1 MKFIDR
7 LCLYRRSTVVVT
19 DLALFLVRLDLRQSV
34 ARDDS
39 VGEAEFFVSVSVSC
53 HFLQYPSTTIRNS
66 YSKHQSTSKQIIK
79 QTMLENA
86 YISIQSRSKQIFL
99 YLFHF
104 KEQYTRL
111 SGIVNEATRDSLKF
125 NPEKKR
131 NLTREG
137 ELETKMRTEWET
149 KPKS

>member
-1 MKFIDR
+1 
-7 LCLYRRSTVVVT
+7 
-19 DLALFLVRLDLRQSV
+19 
-34 ARDDS
+34 
-39 VGEAEFFVSVSVSC
+39 
-53 HFLQYPSTTIRNS
+53 
-66 YSKHQSTSKQIIK
+66 
-79 QTMLENA
+79 MLENA

-104 KEQYTRL
+104 KEQYNRL

-131 NLTREG
+131 NLTRGG